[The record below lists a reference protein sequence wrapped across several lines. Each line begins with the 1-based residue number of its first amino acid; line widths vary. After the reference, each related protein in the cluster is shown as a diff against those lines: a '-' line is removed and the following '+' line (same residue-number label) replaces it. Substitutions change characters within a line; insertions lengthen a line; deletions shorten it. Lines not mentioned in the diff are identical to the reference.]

1 MNVIEHKEALLVRY
15 QSTRPSCP
23 QFVIDAI
30 RNGHEEQW
38 IEQLSPFFFS
48 VAKRSPCVAMVR

>member
-23 QFVIDAI
+23 QFVLDAI
-30 RNGHEEQW
+30 RNGQEEQW
-38 IEQLSPFFFS
+38 IE
-48 VAKRSPCVAMVR
+48 